1 MIANVRAVLFDLDGT
16 FADTA
21 PDMARALNVIRR
33 RHHLDP
39 LPLAAVRPHVSRGAR
54 GMLDVG
60 FGIDPQHA
68 RFAALRDAFYDEYQQ
83 NVCVESALFD
93 GIEALI
99 DELEKNTIA
108 WGIVTNKAARFAM
121 PIAQALG
128 FAQRAACVVC
138 GDTTAHTKPHPAP
151 LLHAAKLIGVAPG
164 NTLYVGDDERDI
176 QAAHAAGMRGVAATY
191 GYIAVDTDSSR
202 WGAAFS
208 IAAPS
213 ALIPLVCIQAR
224 VP

>member
-33 RHHLDP
+33 RYN
-39 LPLAAVRPHVSRGAR
+39 LAALALGVVRPHVSHGAR

-83 NVCVESALFD
+83 NICVESALFD
-93 GIEALI
+93 GIEALVAA
-99 DELEKNTIA
+99 LEKNNIA

-128 FAQRAACVVC
+128 FAQRAACIVC
-138 GDTTAHTKPHPAP
+138 GDTTAHSKPHPAP

-164 NTLYVGDDERDI
+164 NTLYIGDDERDI
-176 QAAHAAGMRGVAATY
+176 QAAHAAGMRGVVAEY
-191 GYIAVDTDSSR
+191 GYIGVDADPTH
-202 WGAAFS
+202 WGAEFS

-213 ALIPLVCIQAR
+213 DLIPLVC
-224 VP
+224 V